1 MLRKLISRFAL
12 EHRYYLLLAGL
23 VHAVT
28 ATIATYRK
36 RKFIKKAPAK
46 NGVLAITAIA
56 GLIFVGVHLLDL
68 RFGEET
74 YVRVG
79 NESVRDLFGLQMKLF
94 SSPGRVLFYEAGVL
108 AIGVHLWKGWTKAAR
123 KMDVES
129 KELKKAFEVLGH
141 ALVLPVCGAFSICPM
156 YVYWM
161 TRSAGVV
168 HDGL

>member
-1 MLRKLISRFAL
+1 M
-12 EHRYYLLLAGL
+12 
-23 VHAVT
+23 T

-108 AIGVHLWKGWTKAAR
+108 AIGVHLWKGWTTLWFQMFSNRTKIAAIRPPRGIGKAIVFFLFLR
-123 KMDVES
+123 SMGKLHEMGPGG
-129 KELKKAFEVLGH
+129 F
-141 ALVLPVCGAFSICPM
+141 FS
-156 YVYWM
+156 Y
-161 TRSAGVV
+161 
-168 HDGL
+168 

>member
-1 MLRKLISRFAL
+1 M
-12 EHRYYLLLAGL
+12 

-36 RKFIKKAPAK
+36 RKFIQKAPAK

-56 GLIFVGVHLLDL
+56 GMIFVIVHLLDL

-74 YVRVG
+74 HVRIG
-79 NESVRDLFGLQMKLF
+79 NENVRDLFGLQMKLF
-94 SSPGRVLFYEAGVL
+94 SSPGRVLFYEAGVF

-141 ALVLPVCGAFSICPM
+141 ALVLPVCTAFAICPM
-156 YVYWM
+156 YVYWLA
-161 TRSAGVV
+161 RGSGAA
-168 HDGL
+168 HDEF